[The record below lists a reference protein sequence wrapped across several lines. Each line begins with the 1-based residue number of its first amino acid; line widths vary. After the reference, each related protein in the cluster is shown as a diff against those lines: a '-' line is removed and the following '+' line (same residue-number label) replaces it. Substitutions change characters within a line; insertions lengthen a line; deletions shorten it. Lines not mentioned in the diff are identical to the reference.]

1 MGGDEQDERRTGP
14 DFRALFEAAPT
25 PLLVLDPELTI
36 VAVSD
41 AYLAATMTEREGLV
55 GRHIFDAFPDN
66 PEDPDA
72 TGVSNLRASLE
83 RVRRGKVADR
93 MAVQK
98 YDIRHPGGGFEIR
111 YWSPLNSPVL
121 DHHGQLQYIVHRV
134 EDVSELQEAN
144 RQLREAN
151 AAKDEF
157 LSRMSHELRTPLV
170 AVSGFSELLAL
181 SDVGEREREWAQLIR
196 SASKHLGR
204 LIDDVLD
211 ISRIAAGQLSMTPEA
226 VALGPLLHDV
236 LELLRPLATRHDVVL
251 ARPTSPGGHG
261 YVHADSQR
269 LKQVMINLVV
279 NAIKYNRR
287 GGSVRIAIAPAEGGR
302 IRIAVSDTGRG
313 IDAASLERLFVP
325 FERLDAATT
334 GIDGVGLGLA
344 LSRNLIDAMHGSIGV
359 KSTPGAGSTFWVE
372 LAAGD
377 HAAVLDPPD
386 DASPA
391 LATREY
397 DGERRV
403 LYIEDTLANVQL
415 IEAILLSRPSV
426 RLLPAMQ
433 GQLGLDLARE
443 HLPDLILLDIHL
455 PDIAGQEVL
464 ARLQRDEATR
474 DIPVVDPQRR
484 RDALAEHGAP
494 RRRRPRLSRQADLR
508 RSPAR
513 DDRSPPG
520 SGGALHGG
528 AAARTV
534 RRVGRTSRRQP
545 PPSDGPRQ
553 SGRVPLV
560 ATTSQDGDT
569 ITSQAMTPHRTPS
582 LSHAY
587 TLPVVRELPPL
598 TSAAQGSAQTW

>member
-1 MGGDEQDERRTGP
+1 MGELERGGRGDEDARRTEP

-98 YDIRHPGGGFEIR
+98 YDIRHPGGGFEIH

-134 EDVSELQEAN
+134 EDVSELHEAN

-251 ARPTSPGGHG
+251 APPTSPGGHG
-261 YVHADSQR
+261 YVHADGQR

-287 GGSVRIAIAPAEGGR
+287 GGSVRIAIAPGEGGR

-313 IDAASLERLFVP
+313 IDAASLKRLFVP

-344 LSRNLIDAMHGSIGV
+344 LSRNLIHAMHGSIGV

-474 DIPVVDPQRR
+474 DIPVVILSA
-484 RDALAEHGAP
+484 DATRSRSTELLAAGARAYLAKP
-494 RRRRPRLSRQADLR
+494 ISVARLLETMDQHLA
-508 RSPAR
+508 PAEPSTGVR
-513 DDRSPPG
+513 LPAP
-520 SGGALHGG
+520 SGA
-528 AAARTV
+528 
-534 RRVGRTSRRQP
+534 
-545 PPSDGPRQ
+545 
-553 SGRVPLV
+553 
-560 ATTSQDGDT
+560 
-569 ITSQAMTPHRTPS
+569 
-582 LSHAY
+582 
-587 TLPVVRELPPL
+587 
-598 TSAAQGSAQTW
+598 